1 MKVTIFVWVLIML
14 VVLLFTSLFLHVAS
28 QSICE
33 FGCICF
39 ENILECSNIQFTK
52 LPEFAEVVRLSSQK
66 LILRNM
72 DNLDLSSFKIGEWV
86 NLKEIDLTGNNF
98 IYFNQILC
106 DLGNFILFYFFLR
119 K

>member
-1 MKVTIFVWVLIML
+1 MF
-14 VVLLFTSLFLHVAS
+14 VVLLFTSLFLHIAA

-52 LPEFAEVVRLSSQK
+52 LPEFAGVIRFSIQK

-72 DNLDLSSFKIGEWV
+72 DNLDLSLFQIGEWI
-86 NLKEIDLTGNNF
+86 NLKEIDLTSNNF
-98 IYFNQILC
+98 I
-106 DLGNFILFYFFLR
+106 
-119 K
+119 